1 MEIKMNILNFDENIL
16 NKTLLL
22 FFEGEDCGLCEG
34 MKRKTLSELKEFD
47 VDICF
52 VSLKEYSEL
61 RGRFQVFSFPTLLL
75 LQNGRE
81 LERVAGFFDLTLLKR
96 KLYFMKQ

>member
-1 MEIKMNILNFDENIL
+1 MKIQKFHESLLNRTI
-16 NKTLLL
+16 LL

-52 VSLKEYSEL
+52 VNLVECPEL

-75 LQNGRE
+75 LQNGKE

-96 KLYFMKQ
+96 KLCFMEQ

>member
-1 MEIKMNILNFDENIL
+1 MKIQKFHESLL

-47 VDICF
+47 ADICF
-52 VSLKEYSEL
+52 VNLVEWPEL
-61 RGRFQVFSFPTLLL
+61 RGRFQVFSFPTILL
-75 LQNGRE
+75 LQNGKE
-81 LERVAGFFDLTLLKR
+81 LERVAGFFDLDLLKR
-96 KLYFMKQ
+96 KLSFMEQ

>member
-1 MEIKMNILNFDENIL
+1 MRVQNFQESLLNQNV
-16 NKTLLL
+16 LL

-34 MKRKTLSELKEFD
+34 MKRKTLSELNKFD

-52 VSLKEYSEL
+52 VSLNECPEL

-75 LQNGRE
+75 LQNGKE

-96 KLYFMKQ
+96 KLSFMEE

>member
-1 MEIKMNILNFDENIL
+1 MRVQNFQESLLNQNI
-16 NKTLLL
+16 LL

-34 MKRKTLSELKEFD
+34 MKRKTLSELNKFD

-52 VSLKEYSEL
+52 VNLVEWPKL
-61 RGRFQVFSFPTLLL
+61 RGGFQVFSFPTLLL
-75 LQNGRE
+75 LQNGKE

-96 KLYFMKQ
+96 KLSFMEG

>member
-1 MEIKMNILNFDENIL
+1 MRVQNFQESLLSQNV
-16 NKTLLL
+16 LL

-34 MKRKTLSELKEFD
+34 MRRKTLSELNKFD

-52 VSLKEYSEL
+52 VNLVEWPKL
-61 RGRFQVFSFPTLLL
+61 RGRFQVFSFLTLLL
-75 LQNGRE
+75 LQNGKE

-96 KLYFMKQ
+96 KLSFMKG